1 VRLVVDSNVVFAA
14 LLRAGTTRAIL
25 VDPPF
30 RLLAPEWMLV
40 EMRRHR
46 VAIAD
51 RAGLSES
58 EFDLLFALVT
68 QGIEIV
74 PLAGYKAFI
83 DEASNRMGGRDPGD
97 APFLALA
104 LATRC
109 DGIWTQNVRHFKEA
123 GLRIWSTEDLISWVG
138 GRGKA

>member
-1 VRLVVDSNVVFAA
+1 MRLVVDSNVVFAA

-46 VAIAD
+46 VAILG

-58 EFDLLFALVT
+58 EFDLLFTLVT
-68 QGIEIV
+68 QGMEIV
-74 PLAGYKAFI
+74 ASEDYESFI
-83 DEASNRMGGRDPGD
+83 DEASNRMRGRDPGD
-97 APFLALA
+97 TPFLALA

-109 DGIWTQNVRHFKEA
+109 DGIWTQNLRHFKDT
-123 GLRIWSTEDLISWVG
+123 GLRIWSTEDLVSWVG
-138 GRGKA
+138 GSGRA